1 MKAGQAWAV
10 LVAEIV
16 AYELLA
22 ARGQLLS
29 EGVDRALERRPWL
42 TRAVVVYV
50 AAHLLNL
57 VPPRIDPLHRLA
69 TLRVG
74 SHHPNPESPSAWQPG
89 GRNEALR

>member
-1 MKAGQAWAV
+1 MKAGQAWVVVAAV
-10 LVAEIV
+10 VIVHEIS
-16 AYELLA
+16 APA
-22 ARGQLLS
+22 GHLLS

-42 TRAVVVYV
+42 TRAAVVYL

-74 SHHPNPESPSAWQPG
+74 SHHPNPKSPSAWRTAPG
-89 GRNEALR
+89 TRH